1 MPGSDAD
8 ALARGFSPDP
18 PVPGAPFA
26 LYVSTMLNSRRFFSR
41 LAVLFALAATLVPGA
56 LAQPAA
62 DVQALLQERD
72 REIKAIL
79 GPSGDISAERQTELR
94 DVVNGVID
102 FHRMAEA
109 SLGANW
115 KDLTTEQRDRF
126 VAAFAG
132 TVRAQS
138 LANLDLYRADVKY
151 EGVQVDGR
159 NAVAT
164 TRATRD
170 KVSSAVTYDLY
181 RTADGWRVVDF
192 AIDDVSTVEGYQRSF
207 SRVIRKHN
215 FDRLL
220 ASLEK
225 RAARG

>member
-1 MPGSDAD
+1 
-8 ALARGFSPDP
+8 
-18 PVPGAPFA
+18 
-26 LYVSTMLNSRRFFSR
+26 MLNSRLFAR
-41 LAVLFALAATLVPGA
+41 LAALLLFVAPAAF
-56 LAQPAA
+56 AQPSAE
-62 DVQALLQERD
+62 VESLLKERD

-79 GPSGDISAERQTELR
+79 GPSGDVSAERQAELR

-109 SLGANW
+109 ALGSHWA
-115 KDLTTEQRDRF
+115 DLSTEQRDRF

-138 LANLDLYRADVKY
+138 LANLDLYRAAVAY
-151 EGVQVDGR
+151 EGVEIDGR
-159 NAVAT
+159 TATAT

-170 KVSSAVTYDLY
+170 KVSSVVTYDLY

-192 AIDDVSTVEGYQRSF
+192 AIDDVSTVEGYKRSF
-207 SRVIRKHN
+207 DRVIRKHD
-215 FDRLL
+215 FARLL

>member
-1 MPGSDAD
+1 
-8 ALARGFSPDP
+8 
-18 PVPGAPFA
+18 
-26 LYVSTMLNSRRFFSR
+26 MLNSRRPFARLIAR
-41 LAVLFALAATLVPGA
+41 LAALFLLVAAPA
-56 LAQPAA
+56 AFSQPAA
-62 DVQALLQERD
+62 DVQQLLQERD
-72 REIKAIL
+72 REIKSIL
-79 GPSGDISAERQTELR
+79 GPSGDISAQRQAELR

-109 SLGANW
+109 ALGPHWAG
-115 KDLTTEQRDRF
+115 LSTEQRDRF

-159 NAVAT
+159 SATAT

-170 KVSSAVTYDLY
+170 KVSSEVTYDLY

-192 AIDDVSTVEGYQRSF
+192 AIDGVSTVDGYQRSF
-207 SRVIRKHN
+207 NRVIRKHD
-215 FDRLL
+215 FARLL
-220 ASLEK
+220 DSLEK

>member
-1 MPGSDAD
+1 
-8 ALARGFSPDP
+8 
-18 PVPGAPFA
+18 
-26 LYVSTMLNSRRFFSR
+26 MLNSRRLFAR
-41 LAVLFALAATLVPGA
+41 LAALLFLAAPAWVPA
-56 LAQPAA
+56 ASAQPAA
-62 DVQALLQERD
+62 EVKQLLQERD

-79 GPSGDISAERQTELR
+79 GPKGDVSTERQAELR

-109 SLGANW
+109 ALGQHW
-115 KDLTTEQRDRF
+115 TGLSTEQRDRF

-138 LANLDLYRADVKY
+138 LANLDLYRAAVTYD
-151 EGVQVDGR
+151 GVEVDGR
-159 NAVAT
+159 TATAT
-164 TRATRD
+164 TRATHD
-170 KVSSAVTYDLY
+170 KVSSEVTYDLY

-192 AIDDVSTVEGYQRSF
+192 SIDGVSTVAGYQRSF
-207 SRVIRKHN
+207 NSVIRKHS

-220 ASLEK
+220 SSLER